1 MGILLSGAP
10 SSFGVVV
17 SLFVNGWFV
26 MCGFP
31 SREGIKGCVM
41 VRGSVWFEMFFL
53 GGVCLLWVDVFDFR
67 WLCAGVTHPQP
78 LSRGEVRVLVT
89 CW

>member
-41 VRGSVWFEMFFL
+41 ERGAVGVEMFLLLF
-53 GGVCLLWVDVFDFR
+53 GGVVFLVFSGARWCLLASGGCF
-67 WLCAGVTHPQP
+67 
-78 LSRGEVRVLVT
+78 
-89 CW
+89 